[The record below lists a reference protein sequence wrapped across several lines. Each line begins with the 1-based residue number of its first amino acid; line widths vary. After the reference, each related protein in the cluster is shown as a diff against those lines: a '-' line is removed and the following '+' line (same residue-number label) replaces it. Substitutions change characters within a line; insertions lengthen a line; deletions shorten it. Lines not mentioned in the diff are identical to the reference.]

1 MERRQLASSDSDR
14 ARSERMAGRL
24 HGGSKLGRG
33 VLRAPSVTDL
43 QHSVPRGAALPPG
56 ASPEVRFAFRP
67 SGVRTDGQLAR
78 VWVETGSGGASSTP
92 GDRLTAPEPW
102 TAHSALR
109 GNWGTLS
116 LLRLCPD
123 ECRDS
128 IAAPCNHCRVQQFDR
143 AARPSKAAAL
153 GGSLSPSARPLGALS
168 ALRRKFS
175 AFVHSAAAPT
185 P

>member
-14 ARSERMAGRL
+14 ARSERMADRL

-43 QHSVPRGAALPPG
+43 QHCVPRAATLPPG

-92 GDRLTAPEPW
+92 GDRLTAPEPQA
-102 TAHSALR
+102 AHSALR
-109 GNWGTLS
+109 GNSRALS
-116 LLRLCPD
+116 LLRLCSD
-123 ECRDS
+123 ERRDS
-128 IAAPCNHCRVQQFDR
+128 IAAPCNHRRVQQSSR
-143 AARPSKAAAL
+143 AARRSKAAATA
-153 GGSLSPSARPLGALS
+153 GSSSPSARPFSAPFSAEGNS
-168 ALRRKFS
+168 ALLYILPLHQLK
-175 AFVHSAAAPT
+175 
-185 P
+185 